1 MCRNPEV
8 ATAENSKG
16 SIQDGPSKGSVHD
29 GPAPFLLT
37 GVEIKAP
44 RTGFTSPVGKAAVF
58 VSWDRPSL
66 PALQRYNAVRSREEF
81 DKLAADHSLQA
92 CEAQA
97 GSNDVCPPA
106 EPAAAAASVE
116 MACPAS
122 QSAVPDLA
130 CAVPRQAW
138 SGAVHGWL
146 PWLAEEVPIPC
157 AFVELHEGVFDV
169 QAAVSAPRFG
179 RYVVVKL
186 LCAKQ
191 ANYDNVDVQFVGVL
205 GMTQPQAS
213 GSGAL
218 A

>member
-1 MCRNPEV
+1 MAHR
-8 ATAENSKG
+8 TWG
-16 SIQDGPSKGSVHD
+16 SMPAGLTTKVGRKPAWLITKAYDSAADLAHGSV
-29 GPAPFLLT
+29 AL
-37 GVEIKAP
+37 
-44 RTGFTSPVGKAAVF
+44 
-58 VSWDRPSL
+58 RP
-66 PALQRYNAVRSREEF
+66 REEF

-191 ANYDNVDVQFVGVL
+191 A
-205 GMTQPQAS
+205 
-213 GSGAL
+213 
-218 A
+218 